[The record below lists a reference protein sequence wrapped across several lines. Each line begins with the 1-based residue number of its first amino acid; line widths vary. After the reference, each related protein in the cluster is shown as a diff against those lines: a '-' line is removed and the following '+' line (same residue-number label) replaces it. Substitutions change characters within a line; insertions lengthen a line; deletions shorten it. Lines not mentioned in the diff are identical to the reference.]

1 MQPLHDETTSTG
13 TCDEHDTRNGEETFP
28 DDYAHRDGI
37 SICFNCTYQYN
48 WWISLWRINLYAY
61 E

>member
-1 MQPLHDETTSTG
+1 MMKRRQQEL
-13 TCDEHDTRNGEETFP
+13 CDEYDTRNGEETFP